1 MQTEKP
7 SLKKIMKC
15 IVGALYLMYKLEY
28 TNCPHKKARRWLRGL
43 EKRHLK
49 ERKFE
54 QVVFEDKHNL
64 DMMSGKE
71 KREQGFLRTDE
82 ALIIS
87 EKKEMM
93 GFACG
98 SV

>member
-1 MQTEKP
+1 M
-7 SLKKIMKC
+7 
-15 IVGALYLMYKLEY
+15 
-28 TNCPHKKARRWLRGL
+28 RGL

-54 QVVFEDKHNL
+54 QVVSEDKHNL
-64 DMMSGKE
+64 DMMSGKK
-71 KREQGFLRTDE
+71 KREQGFLKTDE

-87 EKKEMM
+87 KKKEMM

-98 SV
+98 CV

>member
-1 MQTEKP
+1 M
-7 SLKKIMKC
+7 
-15 IVGALYLMYKLEY
+15 
-28 TNCPHKKARRWLRGL
+28 RGL
-43 EKRHLK
+43 ERRHLK
-49 ERKFE
+49 EVKFE
-54 QVVFEDKHNL
+54 QVAFQDKYNL

-93 GFACG
+93 GLVRVG
-98 SV
+98 V